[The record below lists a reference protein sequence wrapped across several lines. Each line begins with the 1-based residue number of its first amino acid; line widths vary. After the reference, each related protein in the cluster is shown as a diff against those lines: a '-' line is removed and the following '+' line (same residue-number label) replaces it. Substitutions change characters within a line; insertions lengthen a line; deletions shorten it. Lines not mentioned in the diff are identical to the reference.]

1 MTTATTPPSGN
12 NNNSS
17 NASSRSDPA
26 SMINRTVKIQ
36 NLISKPELNMQL
48 GIVKSYNLQ
57 NNRYTVQ
64 LYSASPI
71 SPPISLKADNLV
83 HASYVEKAK
92 GQILQMKT
100 MIQFIRTNPEVR
112 NEFIRIYSIIQDKLP
127 NGVKPEYAIG
137 GVLLLLIF
145 LIHKI
150 GFFRCIMIFSILGML
165 ITVSLP
171 DLMAGVTDIKIL
183 ARNFPARWRN
193 VIHENTGYTL
203 SPKVANGLLIGILIL
218 STKILLT
225 DMRGGSIGTGN
236 KSSKL
241 TQTELDMMNNDNSVR
256 QNGRPKQTTGPSWT
270 IEEIYKMGYDDGM
283 KNDDYGSSLPE
294 NHETFHFS
302 SSSTGSS
309 SNSAFSTSD
318 FEYDYKPTTPPFPP
332 SPKKKSNIG
341 FGTLLSMFGLFRSV
355 KELGFV
361 NGAFDFNVFK
371 ANVQTLP
378 PLKMALMGLLLY
390 RVVSAF
396 I

>member
-1 MTTATTPPSGN
+1 
-12 NNNSS
+12 
-17 NASSRSDPA
+17 
-26 SMINRTVKIQ
+26 
-36 NLISKPELNMQL
+36 MQL

-92 GQILQMKT
+92 GQIEQMKT
-100 MIQFIRTNPEVR
+100 MIQFIRSNPEVR
-112 NEFIRIYSIIQDKLP
+112 NEFIRIYSLIQDKLP
-127 NGVKPEYAIG
+127 HGVKPEYAIG
-137 GVLLLLIF
+137 GVLLLLLV
-145 LIHKI
+145 LIYKI
-150 GFFRCIMIFSILGML
+150 GFFRCIMILSILGML

-171 DLMAGVTDIKIL
+171 DLMAGVTDFKIL

-193 VIHENTGYTL
+193 VIHENTGYSL
-203 SPKVANGLLIGILIL
+203 SPKVANGLLIGTLLL

-225 DMRGGSIGTGN
+225 DLRGGNTGSGDR
-236 KSSKL
+236 SSKL
-241 TQTELDMMNNDNSVR
+241 TQTELDMMNNDNSFH
-256 QNGRPKQTTGPSWT
+256 QNGRPKHTTGPSWT
-270 IEEIYKMGYDDGM
+270 IEEIYKMGYDDGI

-294 NHETFHFS
+294 NHETFYFS
-302 SSSTGSS
+302 SSSTESS
-309 SNSAFSTSD
+309 TTSAFSTSD
-318 FEYDYKPTTPPFPP
+318 FEYDYKPTTPQFPP
-332 SPKKKSNIG
+332 SPPPKKKSNIG

-361 NGAFDFNVFK
+361 NGAFDFNFFK
-371 ANVQTLP
+371 ANVQTMP